1 VSTRCHTAGQC
12 DAAVKLALERGVS
25 FEQALEAI
33 DLDNMQG
40 GPSGFYQPNRP
51 LRYLKRGHAIR
62 RAKPQTRE
70 PLAKRRAMA
79 AARMALTGECDF
91 ETALLRIAAGQ

>member
-1 VSTRCHTAGQC
+1 MSTRCHTAGQC

-51 LRYLKRGHAIR
+51 LRRTSGSGGGVS
-62 RAKPQTRE
+62 
-70 PLAKRRAMA
+70 
-79 AARMALTGECDF
+79 LTSACGGGGDG
-91 ETALLRIAAGQ
+91 AGRVSHFIE